1 MMSQKIYECM
11 IIDYGMYEL
20 MIISETDT
28 GRKNQ
33 IKLVRQS
40 GESSKKEHEEKT
52 EREREMAD
60 AECGEREIRDRK
72 A

>member
-1 MMSQKIYECM
+1 MCRKSGGMMSYRIYECV

-33 IKLVRQS
+33 IKLVR
-40 GESSKKEHEEKT
+40 
-52 EREREMAD
+52 
-60 AECGEREIRDRK
+60 
-72 A
+72 